1 MTKKEENAE
10 NICHWNECLTQ
21 YATAEDLFNHVCSTH
36 IGAGNSVAV
45 QVSWRARPPY
55 LTGAALSLKQVAR
68 APVPSASNA
77 SGPGAKRE
85 RRSVTI

>member
-36 IGAGNSVAV
+36 IGKF
-45 QVSWRARPPY
+45 P
-55 LTGAALSLKQVAR
+55 LSLFIRIISALAFFDYPLK
-68 APVPSASNA
+68 PVSI
-77 SGPGAKRE
+77 
-85 RRSVTI
+85 VLLLL